1 MTPSVDVRIASMVR
15 TLGDII
21 IPAIDPDNSLAREQA
36 ALLHGHLRM
45 LVEQLPHVATY
56 EQLCLDDMRVVAG
69 ELSAAAAGGATTQ
82 NAAKQLA
89 AARADTEEQS
99 DKRSAYNRIGFAL
112 EELITAAG
120 VDGDGDF
127 RTVLG
132 KAVIQHGL
140 RQTRRER
147 SWFAMTGLDIFKA
160 DLPSIP
166 DMVAG
171 A

>member
-1 MTPSVDVRIASMVR
+1 MTPSIDVRIASMVR

-45 LVEQLPHVATY
+45 LVEQLPHVAAY
-56 EQLCLDDMRVVAG
+56 EQLCLDDMHAVAG
-69 ELSAAAAGGATTQ
+69 ELTGTASGGIKTHE
-82 NAAKQLA
+82 
-89 AARADTEEQS
+89 AARQLKDACANTERQS
-99 DKRSAYNRIGFAL
+99 DQKAGYHRIGFAL

-120 VDGDGDF
+120 IDGDAAF
-127 RTVLG
+127 RKTLGTAVL
-132 KAVIQHGL
+132 QHSL

-166 DMVAG
+166 EMVAG